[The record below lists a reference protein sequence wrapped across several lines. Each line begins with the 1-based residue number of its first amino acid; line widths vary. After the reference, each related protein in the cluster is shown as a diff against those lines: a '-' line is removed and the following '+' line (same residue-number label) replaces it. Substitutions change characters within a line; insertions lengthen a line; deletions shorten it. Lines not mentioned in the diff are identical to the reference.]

1 MKMNSVAK
9 MICPMKQFFSYLG
22 ASLAAIAALASCN
35 KEIEAPVEDLKGGV
49 PFEICASTADTKTA
63 IDGFATSWKANDA
76 INLFH
81 AEAGT
86 ATYIS
91 DDKFTI
97 SAENLSANKFKGTLG
112 SSLED
117 GTSYDWYAIYPYNS
131 IIATPANTG
140 TNGWVTVGGTT
151 QTQEGNDSMAH
162 LCGDACPLYGVA
174 TGVASNVVPS
184 IKMKHLTSI
193 IEVNVTNNSGEDLIV
208 TNVTFTGSEN
218 IVGTYFINFV
228 ETPVAYKASNEK
240 YVSNTASLS
249 VSKGEAIANGSS
261 AKFYIAV
268 KPFTAPSGQ
277 TLKVSV
283 NGYSKDIPL
292 TKDVTFTAGKIKKVN
307 FEVDKVVVDYVTLPW
322 SIDGKDGS
330 KVFSSTPGLSA
341 SGLGSDYTSHSP
353 YLTKFDGTGDYIL
366 IKTDSQIDAVTI
378 GVKMIGGASTSY
390 FDVQGSADGNTFT
403 TVEKLTIK
411 GAQNNTLNL
420 TTTKSFDEKYRY
432 VKLLFT
438 KGSNVG
444 VGPISISKVDNTP
457 ALVMNDITN
466 VPATGVSDATA
477 SYTMKNAED
486 DVIISGFSGCVSA
499 ASASAGTVTYSVS
512 PNYSSALT
520 TGTIVLVSSSK
531 PELTKTISVSQLKS
545 SLVVSDTEVIIP
557 ASSTETTFTV
567 TTPEF
572 GYNTSITVEDGKNLS
587 ISSGNSG
594 SYSASAQTITVSST
608 TSAPT
613 EGSAIVLGT
622 VKIYRN
628 GNTDD
633 VQAKTV
639 TIKKDVVSDKY
650 YQKVST
656 ITSGKSYL
664 IVSNG
669 YVLAHPA
676 STAGTI
682 AGVSVEIVDDK
693 IAQTEK
699 LVSCE
704 FTISDITLSSS
715 TYQTLSFDN
724 SGKKTYVTGASKKT
738 SLGQSTTAPST
749 ASAYTVWK
757 VAKTTVH
764 GSFTITNN
772 GTNNTSRAIRFR
784 TTSDKDYYSFGNYA
798 SADGTEYY
806 NVDLYELA
814 E

>member
-81 AEAGT
+81 AEAGA

-131 IIATPANTG
+131 KIATPANTG

-341 SGLGSDYTSHSP
+341 SGLGSDYSKHSP
-353 YLTKFDGTGDYIL
+353 YLTRFDDNGDYIL
-366 IKTDSQIDAVTI
+366 IKTDSQIGAVSI
-378 GVKMIGGASTSY
+378 GVKMIGGDTTSSI
-390 FDVQGSADGNTFT
+390 DVLGSADGSNYS
-403 TVEKLTIK
+403 TVQTLTIS
-411 GAQNNTLNL
+411 GNINSTRTLS
-420 TTTKSFDEKYRY
+420 TTSAFDEKYRF
-432 VKLLFT
+432 VKLSFN

-444 VGPISISKVDNTP
+444 VGPISISKPETRSALNTP
-457 ALVMNDITN
+457 VVHAELNTEDKAVTNSINVSWGAIDHAGSYVVKATPTAGDAVSETVTSTGSDSYLHTITN
-466 VPATGVSDATA
+466 LAYATA
-477 SYTMKNAED
+477 YTISVVAKPSDTSLYLDSVAGIAE
-486 DVIISGFSGCVSA
+486 
-499 ASASAGTVTYSVS
+499 GTVTTGDNPSTGGIVKTYQHVFTAKPSTGDNVNLS
-512 PNYSSALT
+512 GVNWKITATNLNNYNSKNYAGVQFGTSSKNGQITLTSSSAWSYRKDNITVKKIKEVRLWLNLGGTSVTPSVTIGGEAATSDGT
-520 TGTIVLVSSSK
+520 TVVKNSSAGSDW
-531 PELTKTISVSQLKS
+531 TKATKVTFTPKAG
-545 SLVVSDTEVIIP
+545 SDTGVIVID
-557 ASSTETTFTV
+557 V
-567 TTPEF
+567 TSVKA
-572 GYNTSITVEDGKNLS
+572 GYIC
-587 ISSGNSG
+587 
-594 SYSASAQTITVSST
+594 
-608 TSAPT
+608 
-613 EGSAIVLGT
+613 AI
-622 VKIYRN
+622 
-628 GNTDD
+628 
-633 VQAKTV
+633 
-639 TIKKDVVSDKY
+639 
-650 YQKVST
+650 
-656 ITSGKSYL
+656 
-664 IVSNG
+664 
-669 YVLAHPA
+669 
-676 STAGTI
+676 
-682 AGVSVEIVDDK
+682 EID
-693 IAQTEK
+693 
-699 LVSCE
+699 
-704 FTISDITLSSS
+704 
-715 TYQTLSFDN
+715 
-724 SGKKTYVTGASKKT
+724 
-738 SLGQSTTAPST
+738 
-749 ASAYTVWK
+749 
-757 VAKTTVH
+757 
-764 GSFTITNN
+764 
-772 GTNNTSRAIRFR
+772 
-784 TTSDKDYYSFGNYA
+784 
-798 SADGTEYY
+798 
-806 NVDLYELA
+806 A